1 MKDGDY
7 IYLRI
12 AEVYHVDPV
21 QIRKTWT
28 IYDVLAANDAIELS
42 RVAQQAAHEI
52 AKKNAKVRK

>member
-1 MKDGDY
+1 M
-7 IYLRI
+7 
-12 AEVYHVDPV
+12 YHVDPV

-52 AKKNAKVRK
+52 AKKNSKVRK